1 MVRCVAFA
9 VPGDLATPTGG
20 FVYDCRIIRE
30 LERLGWQV
38 DVLDLGSGF
47 PFPSA
52 EQRRSAT
59 AQLMAVS
66 PGCPILVD
74 GLAYGVLADTATQV
88 SLEHPLI
95 AVVHHPLA
103 LESGLSTAMANEL
116 RASERAALAV
126 SRRVVVTSRL
136 TARVLAADYN
146 VAMERITVAIP
157 GNDPVAAA
165 NGSDD
170 GLVRLLSVG
179 AVVPRKG
186 FDVLIAA
193 LATLTEL
200 PWQLTIAGDRTR
212 DPRAAAQLD
221 IDIARNGLSTRVTVL
236 GTVTRVRLA
245 ELYAAADLFALPSRF
260 EGYGMAISEAIGHG
274 LPAIGTTNAA
284 IQETIPP
291 GTCVVVAPDDPAALA
306 AALRRLIES
315 KDERRQ
321 MAAAARAAA
330 QAFPSWEDSAKL
342 VARAIEAV
350 L

>member
-1 MVRCVAFA
+1 VVRSVAFA

-38 DVLDLGSGF
+38 DVLDLGNGF

-52 EQRRSAT
+52 EQRRSAA
-59 AQLMAVS
+59 AQLMAVP
-66 PGCPILVD
+66 PGCPILID

-103 LESGLSTAMANEL
+103 LESGLSTAMADEL
-116 RASERAALAV
+116 RTSERAALAV
-126 SRRVVVTSRL
+126 SRRVVVTSRP

-170 GLVRLLSVG
+170 GVVRLLSVG

-193 LATLTEL
+193 LAMLAEL

-221 IDIARNGLSTRVTVL
+221 IDIARNRLSTRVTVL
-236 GTVTRVRLA
+236 GTVTKERLS
-245 ELYAAADLFALPSRF
+245 ELYATADLFALPSRF
-260 EGYGMAISEAIGHG
+260 EGYGMAFSEAIGHG
-274 LPAIGTTNAA
+274 LPVIGTATAA

-291 GTCVVVAPDDPAALA
+291 GTCVIVAPDDPSALA
-306 AALRRLIES
+306 AALQRLIES
-315 KDERRQ
+315 KDERRR
-321 MAAAARAAA
+321 MAVAARTAA

>member
-1 MVRCVAFA
+1 MVRSVAFA

-38 DVLDLGSGF
+38 DVVDLGNGF

-52 EQRRSAT
+52 EQRQSAA
-59 AQLMAVS
+59 AQLMAVP
-66 PGCPILVD
+66 PGRPILVD
-74 GLAYGVLADTATQV
+74 GLAYGVLADVATQV

-126 SRRVVVTSRL
+126 SQRVVVTSRP
-136 TARVLAADYN
+136 TAQVLVADYG
-146 VAMERITVAIP
+146 VTMERITVAIP

-165 NGSDD
+165 SGSGD
-170 GLVRLLSVG
+170 GVVRILSVG

-186 FDVLIAA
+186 FDVLITA
-193 LATLTEL
+193 LAMLTEL

-212 DPRAAAQLD
+212 DPGAAAQLD
-221 IDIARNGLSTRVTVL
+221 TDIKRNGLSARVNVL
-236 GTVTRVRLA
+236 GAVSRDRLG
-245 ELYAAADLFALPSRF
+245 ELYAGADVFALPSRF
-260 EGYGMAISEAIGHG
+260 EGYGMAFSEAISHG
-274 LPAIGTTNAA
+274 LPVIATTTAA
-284 IQETIPP
+284 IHDSIPP
-291 GTCVVVAPDDPAALA
+291 GTCLVVAPDDPAELA
-306 AALRRLIES
+306 GALRRLIES
-315 KDERRQ
+315 ESERRRI
-321 MAAAARAAA
+321 AAATRAAA
-330 QAFPSWEDSAKL
+330 QSLPSWEDSAKL
-342 VARAIEAV
+342 VARAIEVV